1 MANEIKDLVSNIA
14 EKTAEEVNNLNG
26 SVDSISAKL
35 GDELVNFSQ
44 IKKTEQQI
52 SAVKKS
58 LLEVV
63 IKELLTSDV
72 LKSDYFKKSVNS
84 AIGKIPTVF
93 TRTDKEDLNGN
104 ITPGFVRALVADIVV
119 LKNILSLAGKHE
131 IDSILL
137 EYGVKIEDK
146 AFTPVVMDETKNRV
160 EELVNALV
168 TLTDQLTHSKEE
180 LTKKVFSF
188 IPDKIK
194 ATPVNRKGIT
204 PQQAFKLM
212 EVKAISKVNPAK
224 SADVTSKILDDSLTA
239 SESALLFANLAGT
252 VVAETENEDK

>member
-1 MANEIKDLVSNIA
+1 MANEIKDLVSDIA

-26 SVDSISAKL
+26 TVDSISAKL

-63 IKELLTSDV
+63 IKELLTSDA
-72 LKSDYFKKSVNS
+72 LKSDYFKKSVSSSIN
-84 AIGKIPTVF
+84 KIPTVF

-104 ITPGFVRALVADIVV
+104 LTPGFVRALVADIVV

-146 AFTPVVMDETKNRV
+146 AFAPIIMEETKSKV
-160 EELVNALV
+160 EELLDTLVN
-168 TLTDQLTHSKEE
+168 LTDQLTQSKEE

-188 IPDKIK
+188 IPDSLK

-224 SADVTSKILDDSLTA
+224 SADVTSKILDDSLSS
-239 SESALLFANLAGT
+239 SESALLFASLAGT
-252 VVAETENEDK
+252 VVANAEEEK